1 LRLSGHFLDVA
12 VTVFAR
18 LTHYADCRHTP
29 AALGLNSVHLE
40 ADVDELYM
48 LDETRHVLVLTGQPD
63 NPLEGIVACGLPE
76 SESFK
81 TYLDKIAGH
90 PQTKRNSSCTPH
102 ATG

>member
-1 LRLSGHFLDVA
+1 M
-12 VTVFAR
+12 
-18 LTHYADCRHTP
+18 
-29 AALGLNSVHLE
+29 HLE